1 MNENILCVTCSQ
13 HHVAVTLLIITNIIE
28 TLKLYNVD
36 HSPRMRK
43 LLESFNLA
51 LNIYLDEHKNNL
63 GDDPHIN
70 VDHLIKENTF
80 EL

>member
-1 MNENILCVTCSQ
+1 MNENTSCETRGQKHILRVF
-13 HHVAVTLLIITNIIE
+13 LIITNSIE
-28 TLKLYNVD
+28 YLMQCDLDN
-36 HSPRMRK
+36 SPGMRK

-51 LNIYLDEHKNNL
+51 LNVYTDEHKNNL
-63 GDDPHIN
+63 DDDPHIN